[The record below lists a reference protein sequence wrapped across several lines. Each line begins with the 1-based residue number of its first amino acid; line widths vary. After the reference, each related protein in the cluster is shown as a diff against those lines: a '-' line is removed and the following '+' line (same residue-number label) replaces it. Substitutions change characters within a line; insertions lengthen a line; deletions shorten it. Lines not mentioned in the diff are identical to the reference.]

1 MKTLVL
7 KNKYQSNVTLITN
20 EFIDSHMPRANGEF
34 VKVFLFLLR
43 HLNDPCANITIP
55 TIADCLDNTEKDI
68 LRALRYWEAEGLICV
83 EKDEE
88 GRISSIEMEKAPCAP
103 SPTPTKT
110 SPLAII
116 PDVVSSLPVQTV
128 PDAIPLTSFKAQK
141 ELKSLIY
148 IAEQYLRKTL
158 SSAEMDEIAFL
169 YDDLKMSY
177 DLIEYL
183 LEYCVDNGHTR
194 IKYIKKVAL
203 SWFEDGITTVT
214 QAKHQTMAYNKNC
227 YTVLNSF
234 GIKNRGPA
242 TSEIAFIEKWT
253 EEFSFSLDIIQEA
266 CRRTIAAIHQPS
278 FEYADTILEKWHQ
291 HNVKKLSDIEPLDI
305 AFRKEQEGKKIDSG
319 KPREATKNFNNFDAH
334 PYDWDTL
341 EQQLLNSN

>member
-20 EFIDSHMPRANGEF
+20 EFIDSHMPKANGEF

-88 GRISSIEMEKAPCAP
+88 GRISSIEMVKAPCA
-103 SPTPTKT
+103 SSSTPTKT
-110 SPLAII
+110 PLEII
-116 PDVVSSLPVQTV
+116 PDVSSLPVQTV
-128 PDAIPLTSFKAQK
+128 PDTIPLMSFKAQK
-141 ELKSLIY
+141 ELKSLLY
-148 IAEQYLRKTL
+148 IAEQYLGKTL
-158 SSAEMDEIAFL
+158 SSKEADVITHL
-169 YDDLKMSY
+169 YVDLKMSY

-183 LEYCVDNGHTR
+183 LEHCIDNGHKNIR
-194 IKYIKKVAL
+194 YIQTVAF
-203 SWFEDGITTVT
+203 SWFKDGITTVT
-214 QAKHQTMAYNKNC
+214 QAKQRSMVYNKNC

-234 GIKNRGPA
+234 GLKNRAPA
-242 TSEIAFIEKWT
+242 DSEIEFIEKWT
-253 EEFSFSLDIIQEA
+253 KKFSFSIDIIQEA
-266 CRRTIAAIHQPS
+266 CRRTIAATHQPS

-291 HNVKKLSDIEPLDI
+291 HNVKKLSDIESLDI
-305 AFRKEQEGKKIDSG
+305 AFRKEQERKKINES
-319 KPREATKNFNNFDAH
+319 KPREITKNFNNFDAH

>member
-20 EFIDSHMPRANGEF
+20 EFIDRHMPKANGEF

-68 LRALRYWEAEGLICV
+68 LRALRYWETEGLICV

-88 GRISSIEMEKAPCAP
+88 ERISSIEMVKTPCA
-103 SPTPTKT
+103 STPIQEVA
-110 SPLAII
+110 PAEII
-116 PDVVSSLPVQTV
+116 PDLISSLPVQTV

-141 ELKSLIY
+141 ELKSLLY
-148 IAEQYLRKTL
+148 IAEQYLGKTL
-158 SSAEMDEIAFL
+158 SATEMDVITYL
-169 YDDLKMSY
+169 YNDLKMSN

-183 LEYCVDNGHTR
+183 LESCVDNGHKS
-194 IKYIKKVAL
+194 IHYIQKVAI
-203 SWFEDGITTVT
+203 SWIKDGITTVT
-214 QAKHQTMAYNKNC
+214 QAKHRTMTYNRNC

-242 TSEIAFIEKWT
+242 TSEITFIKKWT
-253 EEFSFSLDIIQEA
+253 EDFSFSIEIIQEA

-278 FEYADTILEKWHQ
+278 FEYADTILENWHQ
-291 HNVKKLSDIEPLDI
+291 HNVRQLSDIEAVDI
-305 AFRKEQEGKKIDSG
+305 AFRHEQEGKKVSEG
-319 KPREATKNFNNFDAH
+319 KSREATKNFNNFDAR